1 MNTNDREKLRR
12 RMGEVAALAPDDP
25 LRREVEDEI
34 ARQGDWAQK
43 EWLELLG
50 LDECLRIELRRTPET
65 LGLEDRLLA
74 VPDET
79 SLPRHR
85 LVRWGTAAAAVLL
98 LICGGLAVL
107 VLPGRDHTQRIREI
121 GLTAIGDH
129 MASQRL
135 TVETSET
142 ATLVT
147 VLKPQIHFDVK
158 IPQLGQGF
166 RLLGGRK
173 CVISKQT
180 VLYTRWEKGGHEYSL
195 YQFCPKDF
203 GLPNDFS
210 RRTVVS
216 DGLRSEDACD
226 ALVWTEKGCAYVL
239 VAHRNAFVP
248 SLTKSSG
255 TEQDLGTRQRS
266 VLVFDAQT
274 LQAGFL
280 LVS

>member
-12 RMGEVAALAPDDP
+12 RMGEAAALAPDDP

-50 LDECLRIELRRTPET
+50 LDECLRIELRRSPEAV
-65 LGLEDRLLA
+65 GLEERLLA

-85 LVRWGTAAAAVLL
+85 LIRWGMAAAAVLL
-98 LICGGLAVL
+98 LVCGGLAVL
-107 VLPGRDHTQRIREI
+107 LLSDRDPAQQIRQI
-121 GLTAIGDH
+121 GLTAIEDH
-129 MASQRL
+129 MAGQRL
-135 TVETSET
+135 TVKTSET

-147 VLKPQIHFDVK
+147 ALRPQIHFDLK
-158 IPQLGQGF
+158 LPRLGEGF

-173 CVISKQT
+173 CVIRKQT
-180 VLYTRWEKGGHEYSL
+180 VLYTRWEKGGYEYSL

-210 RRTVVS
+210 RRTVVTE
-216 DGLRSEDACD
+216 GARAEDACD

-248 SLTKSSG
+248 SLTKSAG
-255 TEQDLGTRQRS
+255 TEHYLGTRQRN
-266 VLVFDAQT
+266 VLVFDGKALRT
-274 LQAGFL
+274 
-280 LVS
+280 

>member
-1 MNTNDREKLRR
+1 MNTNDREKLRH
-12 RMGEVAALAPDDP
+12 RMGEVAALPPDDP
-25 LRREVEDEI
+25 LRREVETEI
-34 ARQGDWAQK
+34 ARQGVWAQK

-50 LDECLRIELRRTPET
+50 LDECLRIELRRSSEA
-65 LGLEDRLLA
+65 LGLEERLLA

-85 LVRWGTAAAAVLL
+85 LIRWSMAAAAVLL
-98 LICGGLAVL
+98 LVCGGLAVL
-107 VLPGRDHTQRIREI
+107 VLSGRDHTQQIRQI
-121 GLTAIGDH
+121 AITAIGDH
-129 MASQRL
+129 MVGQSLAI
-135 TVETSET
+135 ETSEK

-147 VLKPQIHFDVK
+147 ALKPQIHFDVK

-239 VAHRNAFVP
+239 VAHRDAFVP
-248 SLTKSSG
+248 TLTKYSG
-255 TEQDLGTRQRS
+255 TEQDLGIRQRS
-266 VLVFDAQT
+266 VLVFDTQT

>member
-12 RMGEVAALAPDDP
+12 RMGEVAVLAPDDP

-34 ARQGDWAQK
+34 ARQGVWAQK

-50 LDECLRIELRRTPET
+50 LDECLRIELRRSSEA
-65 LGLEDRLLA
+65 LGLEERLLA

-98 LICGGLAVL
+98 LVCGGLAVL
-107 VLPGRDHTQRIREI
+107 VLSGPDHTQQIRQI
-121 GLTAIGDH
+121 AITAIGDH
-129 MASQRL
+129 MVGQSLAI
-135 TVETSET
+135 ETSEQ

-147 VLKPQIHFDVK
+147 ALKPQIHFEVK

-239 VAHRNAFVP
+239 VAHRDAFVP
-248 SLTKSSG
+248 TLTKYSG
-255 TEQDLGTRQRS
+255 TEQDLGIRQRN
-266 VLVFDAQT
+266 VLVFEGKVLQT
-274 LQAGFL
+274 GFSF
-280 LVS
+280 VS